1 MVEGVC
7 DFSRFFEIVEADTEA
22 LRHEVYRIRHRVYVD
37 ELGWEAAG
45 GQESQEETDIYDRR
59 AIFCLLKHLATGRF
73 IGCLRLVLAD
83 PLDPKA
89 AFPFEA
95 LAPLATRALAARHG
109 EFWRVHAAEISRTA
123 VIGDFRRRGAERL
136 SPISESNGER
146 PDPGQSLHD
155 ERRGFPHIAAGLYIG
170 AAALGMAHQMA
181 RVFALMEPR
190 LARRLRVYGI
200 QFDQLG
206 PPVEHHGQRAPYG
219 LEASSFERGLS
230 SDLSDLLW
238 TIRPTLAARRR

>member
-7 DFSRFFEIVEADTEA
+7 DFPRYFEVVEATTPE
-22 LRHEVYRIRHRVYVD
+22 LRHEVFRLRYQVYAQ
-37 ELGWEAAG
+37 ELGWEPTVVG
-45 GQESQEETDIYDRR
+45 NFSEESDRFDRR
-59 AIFCLLKHLATGRF
+59 AIFVLLRHRASARF

-83 PLDPKA
+83 PLDPLQ
-89 AFPFEA
+89 AFPFEP
-95 LAPLATRALAARHG
+95 LAPAAAEAMHQHHGAL
-109 EFWRVHAAEISRTA
+109 WRKTSAEISRVA
-123 VIGDFRRRGAERL
+123 VIGEFRRRGREKL
-136 SPISESNGER
+136 SPVSESNGDH
-146 PDPGQSLHD
+146 PNLSV

-238 TIRPTLAARRR
+238 TIRQTLAARRR